1 GCALPPP
8 RRGRP
13 RVRVHDRG
21 LHEDAGGDLRGRTED
36 PRARLRRIAGD
47 HRVGHALLIIDPPRH
62 RPRGRW
68 PVDAPPAFGLLAP
81 VIRLRDVHKH
91 YRQGETEVA
100 AVDGVSL
107 DVPRGAFLAVMG
119 PSGSGKSTLLQLI
132 AGLDPPTSG
141 EIAIDDRPL
150 HRMPDDEL
158 TVFRRRHVGI
168 VFQFFNLLP
177 TLTAEENVGLPLVL
191 DGFGARAVRPRA
203 LAMLERVGLAHR
215 RRHFPDQL
223 SGGEMQRVAIA
234 RALVT
239 EPLV

>member
-1 GCALPPP
+1 
-8 RRGRP
+8 
-13 RVRVHDRG
+13 
-21 LHEDAGGDLRGRTED
+21 
-36 PRARLRRIAGD
+36 
-47 HRVGHALLIIDPPRH
+47 
-62 RPRGRW
+62 
-68 PVDAPPAFGLLAP
+68 

-91 YRQGETEVA
+91 YRQGEAEVA

-132 AGLDPPTSG
+132 AGLDTPTSG
-141 EIAIDDRPL
+141 EIAIDERPL

-191 DGFGARAVRPRA
+191 DGLGARAVRPRA

-239 EPLV
+239 EPLVLLADEPTGNLDSKAADAVLGLVRDANETRGQTVILVTHDARAAAHARQVVELEDGRIIRAAET